1 MAGYKI
7 NTDNVMSGEQQ
18 RIEAQLAG
26 LGRTEQRMVDDAFK
40 RYDTDNSGT
49 ITVSEFQNYLKL
61 QGQEFDP
68 NLFGQIFRL
77 IDKDNSGKIDKGE
90 LASGMEMIKA
100 AKIFDEMDTDNSQL
114 INQKEW
120 QTACFKVNKDWD
132 MRDAELMF
140 EKYDRSEDGSLDIYE
155 FIDAMKEMQSQ
166 FICSNIQYRIDKT
179 RDRVLRLEDSV
190 KKLISTAGPKE
201 QAMAKA
207 KAARDKQAKEHG
219 DLSATAKESGT
230 QWEINQRKLAE
241 HNAWSKDI
249 QGNLA
254 DLRSG
259 FSKTKSDLH
268 KAFENKDWNLCVG
281 LSQDANK
288 LKWQIDELEG
298 KHKSKA
304 EMQEQYQKAMN
315 EHGMSTKQADIEL
328 NKLGDMLADAEAL
341 FGGADAEYSGHMA
354 ELNEAKTNYALFQR
368 QLAELEEEGCRA
380 NLSMYTEK
388 YGKALRVVTEYNNRI
403 VRECA
408 DFKTHFQWKRFG
420 ECKACAFNLMKYQK
434 VIDNEG
440 TDQDELQSQVRYWQQ
455 MLVEKNA
462 DKVMA
467 NGGPG
472 KQFITR
478 KDGLEKG
485 N

>member
-1 MAGYKI
+1 MAGYQI
-7 NTDNVMSGEQQ
+7 NKDQMMTGEQQ
-18 RIEAQLAG
+18 RIDAQLAG
-26 LGRTEQRMVDDAFK
+26 LGRSELRMVEECFK

-61 QGQEFDP
+61 QGQDFDP
-68 NLFGQIFRL
+68 NLFGQIFKL
-77 IDKDNSGKIDKGE
+77 IDTDNSGNIDKGE
-90 LASGMEMIKA
+90 LGSGLELITA
-100 AKIFDEMDTDNSQL
+100 AKIFDEMDANNTQT
-114 INQKEW
+114 ICQKEW
-120 QTACFKVNKDWD
+120 QTACFKVNKDWG

-140 EKYDRSEDGSLDIYE
+140 EKYDRSEDGELDIYE

-179 RDRVLRLEDSV
+179 RDRVNRLQDSV
-190 KKLISTAGPKE
+190 KKLISSAGPKE

-207 KAARDKQAKEHG
+207 KASRDKQAKEAASLEG
-219 DLSATAKESGT
+219 QAAESGT
-230 QWEINQRKLAE
+230 AWEINQRKLAE
-241 HNAWSKDI
+241 HEAWSTEI
-249 QGNLA
+249 QGNLG
-254 DLRSG
+254 DLRG
-259 FSKTKSDLH
+259 TYAQIKADLH
-268 KAFENKDWNLCVG
+268 KAFENKDWAACLEM
-281 LSQDANK
+281 SQSASK
-288 LKWQIDELEG
+288 QKWQIDELEG

-304 EMQEQYQKAMN
+304 EMQEQYQAAMN
-315 EHGMSTKQADIEL
+315 EHGMSTKQTNIEL

-354 ELNEAKTNYALFQR
+354 ELKEAQINFALFQR

-380 NLSMYTEK
+380 NLRMYTEK
-388 YGKALRVVTEYNNRI
+388 LTKALKVASEYNTRI
-403 VRECA
+403 NKTCA
-408 DFKTHFQWKRFG
+408 DFKTHYQWKRFV
-420 ECKACAFNLMKYQK
+420 ECKMCAFKLMKWQK
-434 VIDNEG
+434 VIDNETG
-440 TDQDELQSQVRYWQQ
+440 DQDELKSKVRYWQE

-472 KQFITR
+472 KQFETR